1 MPPTTSSAPVTAL
14 RARGCHLAGPA
25 GTGRSHEG
33 QGFDPENHAEAEP
46 GQHIGLSVM
55 HERAEKIGAEISI
68 RSQPGSGTEVRLH
81 IPGDFS

>member
-1 MPPTTSSAPVTAL
+1 MLLENGDGFTMTV
-14 RARGCHLAGPA
+14 RDD
-25 GTGRSHEG
+25 GR
-33 QGFDPENHAEAEP
+33 GFDPESRAKAEP

>member
-1 MPPTTSSAPVTAL
+1 VPA
-14 RARGCHLAGPA
+14 HL
-25 GTGRSHEG
+25 
-33 QGFDPENHAEAEP
+33 
-46 GQHIGLSVM
+46 IGLSVM